1 MNSPQTPSAR
11 IPGYGGGPFSHQP
24 DLLDEHLFWLGH
36 LHNYCS
42 ESEETED
49 LLDGTDEQEAGA
61 LQSRLLGGDTWPVF
75 TVPLAGDHR
84 LYVVY
89 RAFKEDEGIDYLLH
103 HPDWDAAER
112 LAQDDGHFMGPGLS
126 WAELTAAADNR
137 LPGGSTTDPH
147 ARLLLLLPAFG
158 DDALPDDAVERL
170 TAALHA
176 RTHIRAPERLAAALL
191 KDQGPCGPTHWTT
204 AEAGYPI
211 NDADHSFRNPANSFA
226 WPTARLARAA
236 MALTP

>member
-1 MNSPQTPSAR
+1 MNSPQTPPAR

-49 LLDGTDEQEAGA
+49 LPDRTDEQEAGA
-61 LQSRLLGGDTWPVF
+61 LQYRLLGGDTWPVF

-112 LAQDDGHFMGPGLS
+112 LAQDDGHFMDPGLS
-126 WAELTAAADNR
+126 WAELTATADNR

-158 DDALPDDAVERL
+158 R
-170 TAALHA
+170 
-176 RTHIRAPERLAAALL
+176 RRLA
-191 KDQGPCGPTHWTT
+191 G
-204 AEAGYPI
+204 
-211 NDADHSFRNPANSFA
+211 R
-226 WPTARLARAA
+226 RRAA
-236 MALTP
+236 